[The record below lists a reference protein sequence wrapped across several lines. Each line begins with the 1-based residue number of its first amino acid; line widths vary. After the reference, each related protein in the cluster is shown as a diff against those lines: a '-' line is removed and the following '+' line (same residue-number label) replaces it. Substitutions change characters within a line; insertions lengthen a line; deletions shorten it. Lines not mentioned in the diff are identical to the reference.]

1 MFYIVRD
8 DLNIFY
14 KSNSAAPGNLIFC
27 KSAWVANM
35 DMHHTRSVFS
45 LGIMLPSQYTGTCVG
60 SGGSF
65 LQHKDS
71 CCFKYCLLGNTK
83 SVQFVPFI
91 LTIHSII

>member
-14 KSNSAAPGNLIFC
+14 KPNSAAPGNLIFC

-60 SGGSF
+60 SGGVVF
-65 LQHKDS
+65 ATQKIRAAL
-71 CCFKYCLLGNTK
+71 
-83 SVQFVPFI
+83 
-91 LTIHSII
+91 SIVF